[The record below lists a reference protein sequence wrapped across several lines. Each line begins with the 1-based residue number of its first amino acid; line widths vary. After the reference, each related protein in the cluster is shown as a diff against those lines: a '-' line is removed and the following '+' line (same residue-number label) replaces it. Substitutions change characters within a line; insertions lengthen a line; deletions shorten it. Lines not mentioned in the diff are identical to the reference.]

1 MDGVARGEISRKFA
15 TLWLVARSRAF
26 RCFFFHARR
35 VLLGSSATVDGFDFR
50 AMDRVVMCSDARRE
64 ATAQPVCRLA
74 QGTQARLNISFRL
87 SLLAFVRPPHF
98 PVARSS
104 PLSAGLSLSVFV
116 APYIHV
122 SQNFGGPPRNG
133 RGGHYE
139 RGAVRVGPISPRV
152 VLL

>member
-74 QGTQARLNISFRL
+74 QGTQARLKISFRL

-104 PLSAGLSLSVFV
+104 PLSAGLSLSSSWRRTYTF
-116 APYIHV
+116 
-122 SQNFGGPPRNG
+122 R
-133 RGGHYE
+133 R
-139 RGAVRVGPISPRV
+139 ISVDPLGMAEADITSV
-152 VLL
+152 VPCGSVQFRPV